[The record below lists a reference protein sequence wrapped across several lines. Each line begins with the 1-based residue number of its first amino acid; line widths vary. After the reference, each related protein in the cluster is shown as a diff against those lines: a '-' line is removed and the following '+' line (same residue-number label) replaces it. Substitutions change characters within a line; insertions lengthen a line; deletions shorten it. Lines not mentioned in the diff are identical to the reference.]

1 MELENYYGTMELEIY
16 YGTTELDLGTSSGAL
31 RVYVS
36 VGGASISY
44 LRYDCWSEDFHQ
56 PMNINY
62 ILYCI
67 SCCYVLLSFCD
78 E

>member
-36 VGGASISY
+36 VGGRVFRTSDMTAGERTFIS
-44 LRYDCWSEDFHQ
+44 L
-56 PMNINY
+56 
-62 ILYCI
+62 
-67 SCCYVLLSFCD
+67 
-78 E
+78 